1 MIELGNVVH
10 GYPRP
15 ETKKQLLEFYTRVLG
30 LKASTAPPPSY
41 WTGSPD
47 QFFGFQFSNGKVVSG
62 EFTEGGLDD
71 QQAQKGLW
79 LELQTDD
86 VEGLKERVQAFG
98 AKRIV
103 HPYTS
108 FFYVQAPG
116 GQVFR
121 IVSIEEAR
129 KGGR

>member
-15 ETKKQLLEFYTRVLG
+15 QTKERLLEFYTRILG
-30 LKASTAPPPSY
+30 LKASMAPPPY
-41 WTGSPD
+41 WTGSQD
-47 QFFGFQFSNGKVVSG
+47 RFFGFQFSNGKVLSG
-62 EFTEGGLDD
+62 EFTQDGLDD

-86 VEGLKERVQAFG
+86 VEGLQQKLQDFG
-98 AKRIV
+98 LKRIV

-108 FFYVQAPG
+108 FFYIQAPG

-121 IVSIEEAR
+121 IVSSKDAHTR
-129 KGGR
+129 RP

>member
-1 MIELGNVVH
+1 MMIELGNVVH

-15 ETKKQLLEFYTRVLG
+15 ETKEKLLHFYTRILD
-30 LKASTAPPPSY
+30 LKASIAPPPY
-41 WTGSPD
+41 WTGSSD
-47 QFFGFQFSNGKVVSG
+47 QFFGFQFSNGKVLSG

-71 QQAQKGLW
+71 QQAQKDLW
-79 LELQTDD
+79 LELRTDD
-86 VEGLKERVQAFG
+86 VEGLQQKVQAFG
-98 AKRIV
+98 LKRIV

-121 IVSIEEAR
+121 IVSNKDAR
-129 KGGR
+129 L

>member
-1 MIELGNVVH
+1 MQDL
-10 GYPRP
+10 RP
-15 ETKKQLLEFYTRVLG
+15 GRG
-30 LKASTAPPPSY
+30 CWSSPPPY

-47 QFFGFQFSNGKVVSG
+47 RFFGFQFSNGKVLSG
-62 EFTEGGLDD
+62 EFTEDGLDD

-86 VEGLKERVQAFG
+86 VEGLQQRVQDFG
-98 AKRIV
+98 LKRIV

-108 FFYVQAPG
+108 FFYIQAPG

-121 IVSIEEAR
+121 IVSSKDAHAR
-129 KGGR
+129 RPQERPENNVTGTQET